1 MFEFFAV
8 VFVSVFLSVNAL
20 GSLPLFITLL
30 HKFKKKER
38 LGVIEK
44 SFTIA
49 LVCFLLFSFFGKY
62 IFELMGIEFYSF
74 YIAGGILLA
83 IISLEMLLGKRVETK
98 VSEKEEKEI
107 IEKQKAAERDNLTIT
122 PLAIPMLTGPG
133 SITMGLVLF
142 GGIHFNGLGTA
153 VPIIE
158 FTAGAALAYV
168 LSFIII
174 AKSDIIGKIIG
185 KMGLKVM
192 SKIMG
197 LLLLSIG
204 VQFISNGVT
213 QFIATL

>member
-1 MFEFFAV
+1 
-8 VFVSVFLSVNAL
+8 
-20 GSLPLFITLL
+20 
-30 HKFKKKER
+30 
-38 LGVIEK
+38 
-44 SFTIA
+44 
-49 LVCFLLFSFFGKY
+49 VCFLLFSFFGKY